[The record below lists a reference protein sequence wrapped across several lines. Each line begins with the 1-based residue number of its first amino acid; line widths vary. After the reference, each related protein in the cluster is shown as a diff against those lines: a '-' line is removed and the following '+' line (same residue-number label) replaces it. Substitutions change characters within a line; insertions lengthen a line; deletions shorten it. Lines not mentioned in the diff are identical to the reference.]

1 MADNKNTGII
11 VGLVSLALVGTAVYF
26 VVKATK
32 GKPTNNDD
40 NSGNQPDG
48 TQKRKSSVI
57 VGDLINEG
65 IGQPSASWLATQPQ
79 LKNQS
84 LGIGEIVST
93 WLGKFASGTA
103 FKTKTNLGLGE
114 ITPTEIKTIDVK
126 KELSDSLKMGYN
138 PNIKK
143 YGSLK

>member
-1 MADNKNTGII
+1 MENKNTGII
-11 VGLVSLALVGTAVYF
+11 IGVISLVLVGTAVYF
-26 VVKATK
+26 VVKAPK
-32 GKPTNNDD
+32 KPTNRDGNA
-40 NSGNQPDG
+40 GNQDDG
-48 TQKRKSSVI
+48 SKKRKSSVI
-57 VGDLINEG
+57 VEDLINEG
-65 IGQPSASWLATQPQ
+65 IGQPSASWIATQPQ

-93 WLGKFASGTA
+93 WLGKFTSGNT

-114 ITPTEIKTIDVK
+114 IKPTEIKTINVK
-126 KELSDSLKMGYN
+126 KEISDSLKMGYN